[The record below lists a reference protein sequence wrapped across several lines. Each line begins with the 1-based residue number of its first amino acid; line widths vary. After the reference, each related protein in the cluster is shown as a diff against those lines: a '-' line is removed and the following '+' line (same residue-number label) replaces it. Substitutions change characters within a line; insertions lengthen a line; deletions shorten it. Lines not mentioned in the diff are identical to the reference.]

1 MASVVTVILGGMRWF
16 DLEEPY
22 FDEEVSRGEHQ
33 DIIPFVEAA
42 WRDRRGWYLA
52 AVLFV
57 LALGAL
63 SWRFGIRSPLQ
74 VTGLLFDVVGAF
86 ILGIGLLRS
95 EVGIE
100 RDAQAIPT
108 GVVKERLRFY
118 PGDTD
123 EIVPTYERHPL
134 SVSSEARDTVDA
146 AAGVTLLIIG
156 FTLQILAVV
165 L

>member
-1 MASVVTVILGGMRWF
+1 MASVVNVLLGGMRWF

-22 FDEEVSRGEHQ
+22 FDEEVSRGEHE

-42 WRDRRGWYLA
+42 WRDRRGWYLI
-52 AVLFV
+52 AVLIV
-57 LALGAL
+57 LALGVI
-63 SWRFGIRSPLQ
+63 SWRAGIGSPLQ

-100 RDAQAIPT
+100 RDAIAMRTNVFQRIA
-108 GVVKERLRFY
+108 GR
-118 PGDTD
+118 TD
-123 EIVPTYERHPL
+123 VEMSELHTRDPL

-156 FTLQILAVV
+156 FTLQILAVA